1 MADTTGFLKYERRA
15 AAAASGRASGSW
27 TGRTSTSPGRTART
41 RSSRRP
47 RCASRRPAAW
57 TAASRSATT
66 PARWRNLIPE
76 WNDLARRDDWQR
88 RDRAAAR
95 DQQLP
100 GVHREAVPGAVRG
113 LLRAEPA
120 GVAGHDQADRVGDH
134 RPGLRRGLG
143 RSRRRRRE
151 RTGKKVAVVGSGP
164 AGLAAAQQ
172 LTRAGHDVT
181 VYERADRIGGLLRYG
196 IPEFKM
202 EKAVLDRR
210 LDQMRAEG
218 TRFVTGVEVGGSGDG
233 DLSAEQLRAE
243 FDAVVLAGGATV
255 GRDLPA
261 PGPRADRHPPGHGV
275 PALRQPAGARRARR
289 PADQRRAASTW

>member
-1 MADTTGFLKYERRA
+1 MADTTGFLKFDRELPPRRPVERPDHGLEGRLPLPAERR
-15 AAAASGRASGSW
+15 GRGL
-27 TGRTSTSPGRTART
+27 PD
-41 RSSRRP
+41 RR

-66 PARWRNLIPE
+66 AARWRNLIPE

-120 GVAGHDQADRVGDH
+120 GRAGHDQADRVGDH
-134 RPGLRRGLG
+134 RPGLGRRLRRAAARPSSAPAR
-143 RSRRRRRE
+143 RSPSS
-151 RTGKKVAVVGSGP
+151 APGP

-218 TRFVTGVEVGGSGDG
+218 TRFVTGVEVGGSGED

-243 FDAVVLAGGATV
+243 YDAVVLAGGATV

-261 PGPRADRHPPGHGV
+261 PGRELTGIHLAMEYLP
-275 PALRQPAGARRARR
+275 LRQPAGARRARR
-289 PADQRRAASTW
+289 PADQRRTASTS